1 MCVCVCVVHIDVKYL
16 PTFKGCIICGCIL
29 FFPSDLEGICSKA
42 QNQEGKRRGNDVY
55 WNGKDKVCDCY
66 FCTYVPEHPEQ
77 AFIHFNT
84 VSMYVPSGKE
94 NKGE

>member
-1 MCVCVCVVHIDVKYL
+1 MYYMWMY
-16 PTFKGCIICGCIL
+16 TF
-29 FFPSDLEGICSKA
+29 PPADLEGICSKA

-66 FCTYVPEHPEQ
+66 FCTYVPEQPEQ

-84 VSMYVPSGKE
+84 VSVYIPSGKE
-94 NKGE
+94 NKGEWNWIDVIPPG